1 MAITKE
7 QIISVFKKEN
17 LTDEEKIAEINR
29 MFAEDK
35 ANGYKK
41 DIAEEFRKNSVVSV
55 ALDNLDSFLFGA
67 KHACETLNIHNMRL
81 TNNIK
86 FAIKELGTLK
96 KALM

>member
-1 MAITKE
+1 MAITNE
-7 QIISVFKKEN
+7 QIKEVLTRED
-17 LTDEEKIAEINR
+17 LTDEERIKELNR

-35 ANGYKK
+35 ANEYKR
-41 DIAEEFRKNSVVSV
+41 DMAEEFRKNSVVSV

-67 KHACETLNIHNMRL
+67 KHACETLNIHNLRL

>member
-29 MFAEDK
+29 MFEEDK

-41 DIAEEFRKNSVVSV
+41 DMAEEFRKNSVVSV

-67 KHACETLNIHNMRL
+67 KHACETLNIHNIRL